1 MIKNKKVL
9 NDINALLDYEE
20 IKDYLFINVINAD
33 THQQEL
39 EKIPHTIVG
48 DLAIVYRIMIKTT
61 DERFCSAKVT
71 NQMIDT
77 YGIDIETLHHDAL
90 LSAPKILVPKIEP
103 METFLLGVPEDI
115 AYQNTEKQIII
126 VSNEKNTDGAAT
138 MFYPNVL
145 NDIATILN
153 HDLYIIPSST
163 DEVLVLSDTPSLN
176 HQHVKNTLKYVN
188 ETIVSDDDRLS
199 NTLYHYSKDEH
210 ILEKA
215 DDYQKRI
222 HKQIYPQLLH

>member
-1 MIKNKKVL
+1 MIENKKVL

-33 THQQEL
+33 KHQQEL
-39 EKIPHTIVG
+39 EKIPYTIVG

-71 NQMIDT
+71 NQMMDT

-103 METFLLGVPEDI
+103 IETFLLGVPEDI
-115 AYQNTEKQIII
+115 AYQDTEKQLII

-145 NDIATILN
+145 NDIATRLN

-188 ETIVSDDDRLS
+188 ETIVSDNDRLS

-210 ILEKA
+210 LLEKA